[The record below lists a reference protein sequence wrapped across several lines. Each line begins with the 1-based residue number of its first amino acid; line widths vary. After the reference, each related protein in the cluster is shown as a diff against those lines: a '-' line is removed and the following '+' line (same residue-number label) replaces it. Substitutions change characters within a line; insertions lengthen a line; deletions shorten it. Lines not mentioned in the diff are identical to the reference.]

1 METTASLEQD
11 HRIIELMLPVVERM
25 AREFE
30 AGHFVRGYDLARV
43 LEFLREFVDEYHHG
57 KEEQQLFP
65 ALEARGV
72 PGDSGLV
79 LELVREHEE
88 ARRCLGIIT
97 AAMSEVIGEDPGA
110 EMDFAQYGREYV
122 ALLRR
127 HIEKEDSQL
136 WPLAER
142 SLSDE
147 DDARLSQAFAEI
159 ERATI
164 GEDGREHFRQMAAD
178 LAAAAEQ

>member
-11 HRIIELMLPVVERM
+11 HRMIELMLPVVERM
-25 AREFE
+25 AGEFE
-30 AGHFVRGYDLARV
+30 AGHFVRGYDLGRV
-43 LEFLREFVDEYHHG
+43 LEFLREFVDGCHQV

-79 LELVREHEE
+79 SELVREHEE
-88 ARRCLGIIT
+88 ARRCVAIIT
-97 AAMSEVIGEDPGA
+97 VAMSEAIGEDPGA
-110 EMDFAQYGREYV
+110 ESDFAQYGREYV

-136 WPLAER
+136 WPLVAR

-159 ERATI
+159 EEESI
-164 GEDGREHFRQMAAD
+164 GKDGREHFRQLAAD

>member
-11 HRIIELMLPVVERM
+11 HRIIELMLPAVERM
-25 AREFE
+25 AEEFGT
-30 AGHFVRGYDLARV
+30 GHFVRGYDLARV

-65 ALEARGV
+65 ALEVRGV
-72 PGDSGLV
+72 PRDSGLV
-79 LELVREHEE
+79 LDLLREHGEG
-88 ARRCLGIIT
+88 RRCVRIMT
-97 AAMSEVIGEDPGA
+97 AAMSEAIGEDPSA
-110 EMDFAQYGREYV
+110 EGDFARYGREYA

-127 HIEKEDSQL
+127 HIEKEDSEL
-136 WPLAER
+136 WPLAEQ

-147 DDARLSQAFAEI
+147 DDARLAQAFAEI

-164 GEDGREHFRQMAAD
+164 GEDGREHFRQLAAD
-178 LAAAAEQ
+178 LSAAAEQ